1 MATQL
6 CEKCKQAHPGAVCDY
21 DEKGECADT
30 IRGELEYAM
39 SAGNSSPPPHR
50 IGILMSPVGRFL
62 QCRDCQLS
70 YTFPDGAKFG
80 AIAKQF
86 ESHLCLSP
94 LRIPGWHTDRR
105 FVIVRYEGKVPAMA
119 CCAKCQ
125 QKFFTPT
132 TLARDAVGA
141 EEYLGRKFDVHDCPA
156 EIEERHK

>member
-21 DEKGECADT
+21 DEKGECAET

-39 SAGNSSPPPHR
+39 SAGSSPPPHR
-50 IGILMSPVGRFL
+50 IGILLSPVGRFL
-62 QCRDCQLS
+62 QCR
-70 YTFPDGAKFG
+70 DGAKFG

-94 LRIPGWHTDRR
+94 IRIPGWHTDRG
-105 FVIVRYEGKVPAMA
+105 FVIVRYDGKVPAMA
-119 CCAKCQ
+119 SCAKCQ
-125 QKFFTPT
+125 RKFFTPT

-156 EIEERHK
+156 EVEERHN

>member
-6 CEKCKQAHPGAVCDY
+6 CAKCKQAHPGAVCDY

-30 IRGELEYAM
+30 ISGELECAVL
-39 SAGNSSPPPHR
+39 ASSSPPPPHR

-70 YTFPDGAKFG
+70 YTFPDGVKFG

-94 LRIPGWHTDRR
+94 IRLPAWQTDRR
-105 FVIVRYEGKVPAMA
+105 FVIVRYEGRVPAMA
-119 CCAKCQ
+119 SCAKCQ
-125 QKFFTPT
+125 RKFFTPT

-141 EEYLGRKFDVHDCPA
+141 EEYLGRKFDAHDCPA
-156 EIEERHK
+156 ENGERHK